1 MMMNDTQSIGGLLN
15 AHIAWIKEAGFPRW
29 RAKYRGEKCELR
41 MNNFPE
47 EQLYTLKWR
56 GESID
61 FDDLPPSWS
70 VPRD

>member
-1 MMMNDTQSIGGLLN
+1 MNVTQSIGGLLE
-15 AHIAWIKEAGFPRW
+15 AHIAWIKEVGLPRW
-29 RAKYRGEKCELR
+29 QAKHGGEICELR